1 MQTNQILSSK
11 MIDIVFD
18 GRNKDYGAYELRSN
32 YAKRIKNSLLVTLLV
47 SSAIITTTLLAAN
60 RKSGRNGVIITEG
73 PTLTELPPAK
83 QKEKQ
88 PDPEPE
94 RPKPKEPQTKTV
106 KFTDFK
112 PVKDE
117 DFETPPPAHTDFDNA
132 KIDDTNKDGIDDSG
146 IVDEPS
152 KEPAPFVDNH
162 VIEPPKAKPDPIVEI
177 VEIDA
182 KYPGN
187 WKQFLER
194 NLNPE
199 IPVENNA
206 PLGRYTVV
214 IRFVVDREGLVSDI
228 FPLTAH
234 GFGMEEEAVRVLRKA
249 TKWEPAIQNGLTVKA
264 YRKQAITF
272 DVSNSE

>member
-32 YAKRIKNSLLVTLLV
+32 YAKRIKDALLVTLFL

-60 RKSGRNGVIITEG
+60 RKSGGNSVIITEG
-73 PTLTELPPAK
+73 PTLSELPPPK

-88 PDPEPE
+88 PEPEPE
-94 RPKPKEPQTKTV
+94 RPKPKEPQTKAI
-106 KFTDFK
+106 KFTNFE

-146 IVDEPS
+146 IIDEPS
-152 KEPAPFVDNH
+152 KQTAPFVGNQT
-162 VIEPPKAKPDPIVEI
+162 IEPPKTKPDPIVEI

-228 FPLTAH
+228 TPLTTH
-234 GFGMEEEAVRVLRKA
+234 GYGMEEEAMRVLRKA
-249 TKWEPAIQNGLTVKA
+249 TKWNPAIQNGLLVKA
-264 YRKQAITF
+264 YRKQSITF
-272 DVSNSE
+272 DITNTE